1 MKVEIDSNSG
11 FCGGV
16 IRAIDGAERLLDGNR
31 KLYSLGAIVH
41 NEAELSRLHK
51 KGLITLNSLDAV
63 RSCPAGSSASPHP
76 TTGLAGG
83 PPAIEPRVLRPCGA
97 IFDGNNPLLLIRA
110 HGEPPVTYKR
120 AGEMG
125 FEVADFTCPVV
136 LKIQKSIR
144 ETAEMNAPDGQIVI
158 FGKIG
163 HAEVLGLVG
172 QVDGKAVVVESLA
185 QLEAALADGRIDASR
200 HIDIFS
206 QTTKS
211 PTEYNQICD
220 TLRQRMTDQALLVVH
235 NTICRQVASRHSE
248 LSGFAKS
255 HDVIVFVSGRESSNG
270 RVLSDLCKSVNPR
283 TWCVVD
289 ASELRPE
296 WFRPDD
302 NVGVCGATS
311 TPKWL
316 LEDVAERIKNLQ

>member
-1 MKVEIDSNSG
+1 MTVEIDRNSG

-16 IRAIDGAERLLDGNR
+16 IRAIEGAEKLLAENGC
-31 KLYSLGAIVH
+31 LYSLGAIVH
-41 NEAELSRLHK
+41 NEAELSRLHR
-51 KGLITLNSLDAV
+51 KGLITVSKDCLEAE
-63 RSCPAGSSASPHP
+63 
-76 TTGLAGG
+76 TGAA
-83 PPAIEPRVLRPCGA
+83 PKI
-97 IFDGNNPLLLIRA
+97 LLIRA
-110 HGEPPVTYKR
+110 HGEPPRTYIQ
-120 AGEMG
+120 AGERG
-125 FEVADFTCPVV
+125 FKVVDFTCPVV
-136 LKIQKSIR
+136 LNIQKSIR
-144 ETAEMNAPDGQIVI
+144 EAADRNAPEGQIVI

-172 QVDGKAVVVESLA
+172 QVDGKAVVIENSV
-185 QLEAALADGRIDASR
+185 QLEEALSDGRIDPSR

-211 PTEYNQICD
+211 PVEYEQICN
-220 TLRQRMTDQALLVVH
+220 TLAQKMVSPDLLAVH

-248 LSGFAKS
+248 LTAFAAG

-270 RVLSDLCKSVNPR
+270 KVLSDLCRSVNPR

-289 ASELRPE
+289 ASGLQPE
-296 WFRPDD
+296 WFSAGD

-316 LEDVAERIKNLQ
+316 LEEVALKIKNLQ